1 MKIIGI
7 TGTLASGK
15 TSVKDFFLSRFS
27 SSYFVSLSE
36 IIKEELLKEGKE
48 LKRENFVEKGNELRR
63 KYGNHVLAEVATLTL
78 PKEIENCIVII
89 DGIRNPGEV
98 EYLREKFGKDFVL
111 IGVDAPRE
119 LRFKRMLER
128 RKEGDPQTYQEFLE
142 MDERD
147 MGKNQPEYG
156 QNAEACLKL
165 ADYLII
171 NDKSLEDLNEKLEEI
186 SKAILSS

>member
-48 LKRENFVEKGNELRR
+48 LKRENFVEKGNELRKR
-63 KYGNHVLAEVATLTL
+63 YGNHVLAEVATLTL
-78 PKEIENCIVII
+78 PREIENCIVII

-156 QNAEACLKL
+156 QNVEACLKL
-165 ADYLII
+165 VDYLII
-171 NDKSLEDLNEKLEEI
+171 NDKSVEDLNEKLEEI
-186 SKAILSS
+186 SRIILSS

>member
-27 SSYFVSLSE
+27 SYSISLSE

-48 LKRENFVEKGNELRR
+48 LKRENFVEKGNELRKR
-63 KYGNHVLAEVATLTL
+63 YGNHVLAEVATLTL
-78 PKEIENCIVII
+78 PREIENCIVII

-156 QNAEACLKL
+156 QNVEACLKL
-165 ADYLII
+165 VDYLII
-171 NDKSLEDLNEKLEEI
+171 NDKSVEDLNEKLEEI
-186 SKAILSS
+186 SRIILSS